1 VPEDFERTEPAT
13 PRRREESR
21 KKGMV
26 PQSGDLP
33 MAFVLGVGTMGLMV
47 LGPGAYRSLKDLLAF
62 VLGNLH
68 GLDLPTLS
76 NWALREFWGLLMPF
90 FGLALLSAVL
100 GNIALKGLV
109 LSLDPLRP
117 QLQRIN
123 PVEGLKRVFG
133 LQALF
138 SVLKALV
145 KVALLGA
152 VAYLVLK
159 GRLEGCFELVG
170 AALPEIGAFMARS
183 GLELLGKMSVVFLG
197 IAGLE
202 GMYNLWDYE
211 RKLRMTR
218 EELKEELKQYEGD
231 PKVKSRMR
239 SLHRRLVKHR
249 MVHRVKE
256 ADVVVTNP
264 THLAVALAYS
274 KLRLKAPMVVAKG
287 KGWLA
292 ERIRQAA
299 VEAGVPVVQN
309 KPLAEVLY
317 RSVEVGQMIPVD
329 LYRAVA
335 EVLAWVYRLRRYGA

>member
-1 VPEDFERTEPAT
+1 MPEDFERTEPAT

-26 PQSGDLP
+26 PQAGDLP
-33 MAFVLGVGTMGLMV
+33 MALVLGVGTLGLLA
-47 LGPGAYRSLKDLLAF
+47 LGPGAYRSLRDLLAF
-62 VLGNLH
+62 VLGNLD
-68 GLDLPTLS
+68 GLELLTLGEWAAKESLELLLPI
-76 NWALREFWGLLMPF
+76 
-90 FGLALLSAVL
+90 FGLTVLSAVL
-100 GNIALKGLV
+100 GNLALKGLV
-109 LSLDPLRP
+109 FTLEPLRP
-117 QLQRIN
+117 RFERVN
-123 PVEGLKRVFG
+123 PVEGLRRILSLQG
-133 LQALF
+133 LF
-138 SVLKALV
+138 YVLKATV
-145 KVALLGA
+145 KVLVLGV
-152 VAYLVLK
+152 VAYVVIK
-159 GRLEGCFELVG
+159 GELDGCFEL
-170 AALPEIGAFMARS
+170 IGSSPAHIGTFMARS
-183 GLELLGKMSVVFLG
+183 GLELLGKLSAVLLG
-197 IAGLE
+197 LSGLE
-202 GMYNLWDYE
+202 SLYHLWDYE
-211 RKLRMTR
+211 RRLRMTR

-249 MVHRVKE
+249 MIHRVKE

-274 KLRLKAPMVVAKG
+274 KLKLKAPMVVAKG

-317 RSVEVGQMIPVD
+317 RSVEVGQLIPVD

-335 EVLAWVYRLRRYGA
+335 EVLAWVYRLRRYAV